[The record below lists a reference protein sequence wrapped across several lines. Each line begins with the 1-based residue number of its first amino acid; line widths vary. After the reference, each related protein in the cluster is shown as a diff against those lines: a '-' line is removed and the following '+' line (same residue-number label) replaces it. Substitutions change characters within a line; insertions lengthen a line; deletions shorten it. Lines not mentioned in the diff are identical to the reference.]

1 MQQEGKKTKV
11 NMGAGVLFGI
21 TNACAYPESF
31 VRGGPTL
38 TKFFSVYEGGRI
50 QQAIIGPS
58 AKADDGQALNSGF
71 VAFGFSR
78 GSGPVLL

>member
-38 TKFFSVYEGGRI
+38 TKFFQFMREGGYSR
-50 QQAIIGPS
+50 PS
-58 AKADDGQALNSGF
+58 SARQRKPMMAKH
-71 VAFGFSR
+71 
-78 GSGPVLL
+78 